1 MENLTHSLFGAVL
14 YRSGFDRYVPNALPL
29 WVIGANLPD
38 IDVIVNLFGKT
49 AYLRYHRGLTHAI
62 PGVIILSLLLA
73 TTWFFWQRWRVSAT
87 SNNTA
92 TNLSPFSLWL
102 RLFISSLVA
111 VGTHPMLDGLN
122 NYGIRPFLPW
132 NEKWFYG
139 DLVFIVDP
147 WIWLILGG
155 AVFLTGV
162 RSKNLTAIWAV
173 LAVIAWQVMFFSG
186 RVANIAIAIWTVGVG
201 LLTSIRV
208 YFRDWTTDK
217 GKNWVARI
225 ALIFLCSYLL
235 TLNYFQTQALTKA
248 ENYFQTQVKEKVTK
262 FSVSPTPA
270 NPLKWEF
277 LGESQNNFYFGIIN
291 LTNNNLTTPKQ
302 IFVDRDSL
310 IFQKAL
316 ATPEGKELLAFSR
329 YLIALQEDTSEGTLV
344 TLCDGRYVRDF
355 YSRHPEFACIK
366 VLVK

>member
-1 MENLTHSLFGAVL
+1 MESVL
-14 YRSGFDRYVPNALPL
+14 
-29 WVIGANLPD
+29 
-38 IDVIVNLFGKT
+38 
-49 AYLRYHRGLTHAI
+49 
-62 PGVIILSLLLA
+62 
-73 TTWFFWQRWRVSAT
+73 
-87 SNNTA
+87 
-92 TNLSPFSLWL
+92 
-102 RLFISSLVA
+102 
-111 VGTHPMLDGLN
+111 
-122 NYGIRPFLPW
+122 FLPW

-173 LAVIAWQVMFFSG
+173 LAVIAWQIMFFSG
-186 RVANIAIAIWTVGVG
+186 RVASITIAIWTAGVG
-201 LLTSIRV
+201 ILISIRL
-208 YFRDWTTDK
+208 YFREWTTNQ

-225 ALIFLCSYLL
+225 ALILLCSYLL
-235 TLNYFQTQALTKA
+235 TLNYLQTQALTKA
-248 ENYFQTQVKEKVTK
+248 ETYFQTQVKEKITK

-277 LGESQNNFYFGIIN
+277 LGESQNNFYFGTIN

-302 IFVDRDSL
+302 IFVDRDNL
-310 IFQKAL
+310 VFQKAL